1 MMWDVLVWNGRVASA
16 ARATEEPIIAAARA
30 VKATGESCEALDGR
44 VLGPRGNQGELL
56 ADDLGELAD
65 RSGPRT

>member
-1 MMWDVLVWNGRVASA
+1 MWDVFVWNGRVASA
-16 ARATEEPIIAAARA
+16 GRATEEPIIAAPRA
-30 VKATGESCEALDGR
+30 VRTSGESCDVLDGR
-44 VLGPRGNQGELL
+44 VLGPRGGQDEPL